1 MDRAALAVPRPR
13 GLGTTTTWIWSARL
27 AAADGIGRAVA
38 WLVKGGRLVLLAL
51 VATATVVL
59 LAPVTYWQA
68 LLGFLIALMLWAAA
82 RAHVRVVIE
91 GFDDYR
97 APREDGSPVKDAGTA
112 VLLANRLTTM
122 RELYGFV
129 DDPDGTPTPDRPP
142 GATVQLDDA
151 ASVLRSA
158 VTTESTVS
166 FGPISIPLGAVMGL
180 LGRLVQA
187 PRLRGAIHGDDRKLI
202 VTAELVMDG
211 QPYAWRVER
220 DVGDGTTARRR
231 LESMV
236 HDELAYQVF
245 SDLTLQRQARWPATK
260 FWLLALGNVADGQ
273 RRPRNRRLLLKDAE
287 WNFMQALSED
297 ERFYLACLNL
307 GIVYRRLAEYPG
319 QPADRSRRYM
329 FAARQVFE
337 RAIDMRPDRWEAYHA
352 LAEAHWGTKG
362 SVGALEMI
370 DGLCE
375 RALSREPDRAA
386 GARILDLQGHVQA
399 QAKAFGLATR
409 TRRRACRLALR
420 ELRRTRLRR
429 ASARQAQR
437 LQALENQAAQCLVN
451 LAWTSW
457 AAHSRSDGRD
467 AARDGRAFGRAYGIA
482 RLAARLSDI
491 DASAHHKLAELA
503 LETDQLHIAV
513 DELSAAARI
522 APANPLYAADLALAL
537 ARTDDRGRAAEAR
550 ARAKRLID
558 FGDPDQK
565 EAQDSL
571 IEAYRASRD
580 PDDAARATQ
589 LETRKTLSDE
599 LEKCDLGSPDGR
611 IAALVSLLDSLP
623 SERDWET
630 ARVHAEL
637 GEAIREGPDEP
648 DEPDRPEERS
658 KAADAHLRQALAW
671 FSKNQPDDS
680 RLAKLHSERAQALAL
695 RPTCSGEALVQAEN
709 AVILNPLNA
718 GCRTVLGSVYEVGG
732 DLVSACSAAERALM
746 LDPDDATL
754 HHRLA
759 MLRWKLAESLADAAA
774 HNAERARASAQFE
787 EALGLYAS
795 DQRAGR
801 RTTSWWLAMSYFA
814 MSDFVKVPAHLR
826 FVLAS
831 IVSDRGATVDD
842 RGLHAAAELWLAK
855 TYRKLGKFLEAEAHA
870 HEAVDVARQLDDEG
884 VALTRGL
891 TELVEDDRWPLWV
904 VLALGHMQVAGCHA
918 DRDGNPKLAQDSL
931 KEAKAVFERAN
942 KEDPASGAYGSDTYA
957 DYLAEEGRLRLALD
971 KPIDAIKSLRRSV
984 DIDPDEADVYLDLA
998 RAHARAVE
1006 KQVES
1011 DWQGHIRHGRAACRR
1026 TAAIGGEGHRDTKA
1040 AAEVEEQ
1047 LKRLATEAAEKSA
1060 AAKTNGKPP
1069 DDGMSELAPLGPRT

>member
-13 GLGTTTTWIWSARL
+13 GLGTTRTWIWSARL
-27 AAADGIGRAVA
+27 AAADLIGRAVA

-68 LLGFLIALMLWAAA
+68 LLGFLIVLLLWAAA

-97 APREDGSPVKDAGTA
+97 APREDGSPVKDASTA
-112 VLLANRLTTM
+112 VLLANRITTM

-187 PRLRGAIHGDDRKLI
+187 PRLRGGIHGDDRKI
-202 VTAELVMDG
+202 IMTAELVMDG

-220 DVGDGTTARRR
+220 NVEDGTTPRRR

-273 RRPRNRRLLLKDAE
+273 RRPRNRRLLLKEAE
-287 WNFMQALSED
+287 WNFMRALSED

-319 QPADRSRRYM
+319 QPADRSGRYM
-329 FAARQVFE
+329 LAARRVFE
-337 RAIDMRPDRWEAYHA
+337 RAIDLRPARWEAYHA
-352 LAEAHWGTKG
+352 LAEAHWGTQG

-370 DGLCE
+370 AGLCE

-386 GARILDLQGHVQA
+386 SARILDLEGHVQA
-399 QAKAFGLATR
+399 KAGAFGLATR
-409 TRRRACRLALR
+409 TRRRACRLALT
-420 ELRRTRLRR
+420 ELGETRLRR

-457 AAHSRSDGRD
+457 SAHLDAGRRD
-467 AARDGRAFGRAYGIA
+467 AARDRRAFRRAYRIA
-482 RLAARLSDI
+482 RLAVRLSDI
-491 DASAHHKLAELA
+491 DASAHHQLAQLA
-503 LETDQLHIAV
+503 LDTGQLRIAV
-513 DELSAAARI
+513 EELSAAARI
-522 APANPLYAADLALAL
+522 APADPRYAADLALVL
-537 ARTDDRGRAAEAR
+537 ARTGDLGRAAEAR
-550 ARAKRLID
+550 ARAERLID
-558 FGDPDQK
+558 FGEPDQK
-565 EAQDSL
+565 PAQDSL
-571 IEAYRASRD
+571 IEAYRTSGAQAD
-580 PDDAARATQ
+580 LDRATA
-589 LETRKTLSDE
+589 LETRKELSDE
-599 LEKCDLGSPDGR
+599 LERCERRRPHDR
-611 IAALVSLLDSLP
+611 VAALAGLLESLGR
-623 SERDWET
+623 ERDWET
-630 ARVHAEL
+630 ARVHATL
-637 GEAIREGPDEP
+637 GRAIREGPGEP
-648 DEPDRPEERS
+648 KERS
-658 KAADAHLRQALAW
+658 EAADGHFREALDWFAAH
-671 FSKNQPDDS
+671 QPDDS
-680 RLAKLHSERAQALAL
+680 RLAGLHSDRAQALAL
-695 RPTCSGEALVQAEN
+695 RPACSGEALVEAEN
-709 AVILNPLNA
+709 AVILNPLHA
-718 GCRTVLGSVYEVGG
+718 GCRTVLGRVFEVGG

-759 MLRWKLAESLADAAA
+759 VLRWKLAESLADAAA
-774 HNAERARASAQFE
+774 HDAERARASAQFE

-795 DQRAGR
+795 DQRNER

-842 RGLHAAAELWLAK
+842 RGFHAAAQLWLAK

-870 HEAVDVARQLDDEG
+870 REAVGVARQLDDDG
-884 VALTRGL
+884 VPLTQGL
-891 TELVEDDRWPLWV
+891 TGLVEDDRWPLWV
-904 VLALGHMQVAGCHA
+904 VLALAHMQLAGCHA
-918 DRDGNPKLAQDSL
+918 DRDGNLELAQDSL
-931 KEAKAVFERAN
+931 QEAEGVFERT
-942 KEDPASGAYGSDTYA
+942 KEDPTIRAFESDAYA
-957 DYLAEEGRLRLALD
+957 DYLAEDGRLQFALD
-971 KPIDAIKSLRRSV
+971 KPTDAIDSLRRSA

-998 RAHARAVE
+998 RAHARAAE
-1006 KQVES
+1006 RQLEA
-1011 DWQGHIRHGRAACRR
+1011 DWQAHIRHGRAACRR
-1026 TAAIGGEGHRDTKA
+1026 TAAIGGQGHPDTRKA
-1040 AAEVEEQ
+1040 VEVERQ
-1047 LKRLATEAAEKSA
+1047 LDRLEVAAAEKSA
-1060 AAKTNGKPP
+1060 AAETNGMP
-1069 DDGMSELAPLGPRT
+1069 SRA